1 MAKQGKRLT
10 REQKAILQGHGLNWR
25 EYEFMYQVNES
36 YIKVRNKATGIERVV
51 DVYKKSKNKWDY

>member
-1 MAKQGKRLT
+1 MRRRKRLT

-25 EYEFMYQVNES
+25 DYEFAYQVNDS
-36 YIKVRNKATGIERVV
+36 YIKVRNKHTGIEKIV